1 MRFEAPPSLHF
12 VLLLVD
18 DTHVVDAVST
28 AVLLLESELLVLH
41 VDVTVNVECTVSI
54 LTRGLDEPLLNSEL
68 SEDHLVVLAVLVVRT
83 APLRVPKDN
92 VDLLLAA
99 VLPAALVLVLTI
111 S

>member
-54 LTRGLDEPLLNSEL
+54 
-68 SEDHLVVLAVLVVRT
+68 
-83 APLRVPKDN
+83 
-92 VDLLLAA
+92 
-99 VLPAALVLVLTI
+99 
-111 S
+111 